1 MKRRKRS
8 GLPAFLLVTIVSI
21 LLMVAAIW
29 ALLRIADGQWG
40 SQTLTTE
47 QAAGRT
53 EAEEGGQV
61 PAPADYTE
69 LLKDIPDFQG
79 DPYVEINDNKPF
91 FTEAD
96 LTTETFESYS
106 DLDSLGRCGTVMAN
120 VCPETMPDTS
130 RGPIGEIHPSGWQ
143 LANYHDLIDGNYL
156 YNRCHLIAFS
166 LTGENANEKN
176 LITGTRYL
184 NTIGM
189 QPFELMVL
197 DYVRATGNHVLYRVT
212 PVFEGD
218 NLLASGVFMEA
229 MSVEDKGQA
238 ISYNIYAYNVQP
250 GILIDYKTGDNSLDL
265 NYSDSSEE
273 ETTTEKDDPGS
284 AGEKSNPDSGG
295 GDSGSGESRTAAS
308 DEEDYYVLNTNTH
321 KFHLPSCDSV
331 RDMKEKNKA
340 VSHDSR
346 EDIIG
351 QGYEPCSN
359 CKP

>member
-1 MKRRKRS
+1 MKKRKRF
-8 GLPAFLLVTIVSI
+8 GLPSFLLVTVVSI
-21 LLMVAAIW
+21 LLMVAAVW
-29 ALLRIADGQWG
+29 ALLRMAEGQVG
-40 SQTLTTE
+40 TQILSTE
-47 QAAGRT
+47 QAADGAGS
-53 EAEEGGQV
+53 EGGGQV
-61 PAPADYTE
+61 PAPADYME
-69 LLKDIPDFQG
+69 LLKGIPAFQG
-79 DPYVEINDNKPF
+79 DPYVEVNGNKPF
-91 FTEAD
+91 FTDDD
-96 LTTETFESYS
+96 LNTEVFESYS
-106 DLDSLGRCGTVMAN
+106 DLDSLGRCGTCVAN

-238 ISYNIYAYNVQP
+238 ICYNIYAYNVQP

-265 NYSDSSEE
+265 NYADPSKE
-273 ETTTEKDDPGS
+273 ETTAERDDPDS
-284 AGEKSNPDSGG
+284 AGDKSNPDSA
-295 GDSGSGESRTAAS
+295 DAAS
-308 DEEDYYVLNTNTH
+308 DSAEGGSDTAAQEDYYVLNTNTQ

-331 RDMKEKNKA
+331 KDMKEKNKTI
-340 VSHDSR
+340 SHDSR
-346 EDIIG
+346 ETIMG
-351 QGYEPCSN
+351 QGYEPCGN